1 MRKLDLQRALAGA
14 GAAAENFQYQPGAVN
29 HLGAEGFFKIT
40 LLHGRQGAIDHDE
53 ADVLL
58 PNASG
63 DVVHLA
69 GADEGRRSNLREHHG
84 FVPNH
89 VKVDG
94 AGEALSLQNS
104 GTGIAHEFP
113 SVHALAGDLGG
124 AHGGAFGEVWPHHEG
139 FGVFR
144 RRPLGVVPGRG
155 LGGSLSG
162 VCFGQAR
169 SASARI
175 TGGVFPR
182 PLPPAR
188 TSRSACLA

>member
-14 GAAAENFQYQPGAVN
+14 RAPPEDFQNQSGAVDDF
-29 HLGAEGFFKIT
+29 GAESFFKIA
-40 LLHGRQGAIDHDE
+40 LLHRRQGAIDHDE

-58 PNASG
+58 PNPGG

-69 GADEGRRSNLREHHG
+69 GADEGRRANLREHDG
-84 FVPNH
+84 FVPDH
-89 VKVDG
+89 VKVDS
-94 AGEALSLQNS
+94 AGKPLGLKNARA
-104 GTGIAHEFP
+104 GVAHEFAP
-113 SVHALAGDLGG
+113 IHALAGDLGG
-124 AHGGAFGEVWPHHEG
+124 AHGCAFGEVWPHHEG

-188 TSRSACLA
+188 TSRSAYLA